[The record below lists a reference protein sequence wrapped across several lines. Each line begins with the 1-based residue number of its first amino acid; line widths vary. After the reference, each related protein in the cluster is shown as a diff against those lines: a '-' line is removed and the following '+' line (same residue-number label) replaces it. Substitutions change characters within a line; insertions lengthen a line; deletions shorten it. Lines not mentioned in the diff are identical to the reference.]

1 MNTIFDIVN
10 RWVQENYSTV
20 RYSVQGQPVI
30 QTLPENYHVN
40 AQPTQPNDADL
51 VATILAL
58 SAVLDAQSVPGTK
71 RTLIVGTPEPYK
83 FDFYPAD
90 AFISCN
96 PAITELPRWYG
107 DAAAR
112 ESATGE
118 HTDAG
123 QRATHERAAGDT
135 GRGPDHSAF
144 YDYVRD
150 AIAYERGDW
159 RFSAEL

>member
-40 AQPTQPNDADL
+40 AQLTQTITRSNVSANRYAIAPDNFTGLDL
-51 VATILAL
+51 DGLYFVEYTII
-58 SAVLDAQSVPGTK
+58 P
-71 RTLIVGTPEPYK
+71 
-83 FDFYPAD
+83 
-90 AFISCN
+90 
-96 PAITELPRWYG
+96 ELPRWYG